1 MALTITKQSGIYEID
16 GVLNSQNISAIKN
29 YFELIIEKS
38 AYIKMSLN
46 KIIDLEKLQELDNKL
61 LWQNNEIKK
70 YYSELTEIVRVFIE
84 KELEIP
90 ALEITTHELVSLLSD
105 YNNPKNIKPAKETI
119 RKLNALLQE
128 ADLVKFAKSTP
139 LSHEIEEDRRD
150 AEKVLNDLKPIP
162 LIEEIK
168 ENELE

>member
-1 MALTITKQSGIYEID
+1 
-16 GVLNSQNISAIKN
+16 
-29 YFELIIEKS
+29 
-38 AYIKMSLN
+38 
-46 KIIDLEKLQELDNKL
+46 